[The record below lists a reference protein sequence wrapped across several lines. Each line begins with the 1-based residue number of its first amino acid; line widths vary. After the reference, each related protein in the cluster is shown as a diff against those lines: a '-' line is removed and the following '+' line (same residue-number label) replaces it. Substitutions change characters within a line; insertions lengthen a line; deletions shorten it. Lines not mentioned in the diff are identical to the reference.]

1 VPFLAIIAYKLPNFS
16 IFISLIMI
24 FANFCITIVYSYT
37 YDLKIG
43 FLNAHNFFMLESII
57 GKPWTKL

>member
-1 VPFLAIIAYKLPNFS
+1 MIAWKYPNLSVFFS
-16 IFISLIMI
+16 LLMI
-24 FANFCITIVYSYT
+24 AANFCITIVYSFT

-43 FLNAHNFFMLESII
+43 FLNVHNFYMLQSII